1 MAKFGLVCGLL
12 MLGFGETGVR
22 DWMIDA
28 ALAPV
33 VPVGKAMAKM
43 SGSMVKRTSK
53 GVIAYNGD
61 MESLKRN
68 PTPWKRGSGKKIKKE
83 IEEKKKGQGLTVEQG
98 KQLVSEYPTQG
109 VAGVIPPPNYG
120 PYPHPY
126 PYPYPYSYPS
136 PSPYAPIP
144 QNVKQEGEAPSLPIM

>member
-12 MLGFGETGVR
+12 LLGLGETGFR

-98 KQLVSEYPTQG
+98 KQLVSGHPTQG
-109 VAGVIPPPNYG
+109 VTGVVPAPNYG
-120 PYPHPY
+120 PYPS
-126 PYPYPYSYPS
+126 PYPYPYSYS
-136 PSPYAPIP
+136 SPYLYPPIP
-144 QNVKQEGEAPSLPIM
+144 QNPPPQDEAPSLTIM